1 MAELKAGDE
10 VLVYRPSHKDG
21 SPAKVVKIGRTL
33 IHLQQG
39 LRVETYDR
47 DTQRLNGRQVGT
59 GTYFRTAEQV
69 KSSERNAN
77 ALQSLRECGLSI
89 DSGHKFTTDQVE
101 ALVKLVRTFG
111 GQR

>member
-1 MAELKAGDE
+1 MAELKEGDE
-10 VLVYRPSHKDG
+10 VTVYSPSRRAG
-21 SPAKVVKIGRTL
+21 SPAKVVKIGRAL
-33 IHLQQG
+33 VHLQQG
-39 LRVETYDR
+39 SRIETYHR

-59 GTYFRTAEQV
+59 GTYFCTAEQV
-69 KSSERNAN
+69 KTSERDAE

-89 DSGHKFTTDQVE
+89 DSGRKFTTEQIE